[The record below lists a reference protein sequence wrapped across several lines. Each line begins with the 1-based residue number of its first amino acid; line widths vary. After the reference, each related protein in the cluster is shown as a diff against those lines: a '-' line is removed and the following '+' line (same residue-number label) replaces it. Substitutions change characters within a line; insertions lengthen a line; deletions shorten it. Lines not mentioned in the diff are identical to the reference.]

1 VNSSETFQDHV
12 KELRNRFLVVLIC
25 VAIFSVIGY
34 IGRNLIINF
43 IHRPLGTQLY
53 YTTPAGAFNLMIK
66 ISIIVG
72 VFLTI
77 PILLY
82 NVIRFMEPALAK
94 KLSKSHIHT
103 TIFFSCLLA
112 VVGAAFGY
120 FILLPLSLHFFGGYS
135 SKNIAPLLSAN
146 DYFNYV
152 INLIIAFAILFQ
164 IPLIMD
170 FINRVKPFKPK
181 QLMKYQKYVI
191 VSAIVIALVLPF
203 TYDPITQF
211 VVAIPIIAL
220 YYFSVLIIMIS
231 NRQTKT
237 EKIRQKYSTIPSVA
251 KIPASY
257 TPAYEISKIEPKNIQ
272 VQINQPEKII
282 QKPVARPE
290 SKYFDVAPTGS
301 INQESLNVNLRK
313 KQQIIKQLPKT
324 RFIDG
329 FRPVITA

>member
-1 VNSSETFQDHV
+1 MNSSETFHDHV
-12 KELRNRFLVVLIC
+12 RELRNRLLVVLIC
-25 VAIFSVIGY
+25 VAIFSVLGY

-53 YTTPAGAFNLMIK
+53 YTTPAGAFNLMMK

-170 FINRVKPFKPK
+170 FINRIKPFKPK
-181 QLMKYQKYVI
+181 QLIKYQKYVI
-191 VSAIVIALVLPF
+191 VSAIIIALVLPF

-220 YYFSVLIIMIS
+220 YYLSVLIITIN
-231 NRQTKT
+231 NRPRKA
-237 EKIRQKYSTIPSVA
+237 EKVRQKYKSIPSIANVQPNYIA
-251 KIPASY
+251 VYNELNLEPQKSA
-257 TPAYEISKIEPKNIQ
+257 TKIEDDQSEIMKNINLRNQ
-272 VQINQPEKII
+272 SLNDAPVKRIKVDIVTRTPINQP
-282 QKPVARPE
+282 RPR
-290 SKYFDVAPTGS
+290 
-301 INQESLNVNLRK
+301 L
-313 KQQIIKQLPKT
+313 
-324 RFIDG
+324 IDD
-329 FRPVITA
+329 FRPLITT

>member
-1 VNSSETFQDHV
+1 MNSSETFHDHV
-12 KELRNRFLVVLIC
+12 RELRNRLLVVLIC
-25 VAIFSVIGY
+25 VANFSVLGY

-53 YTTPAGAFNLMIK
+53 YTTPAGAFNLMMK

-82 NVIRFMEPALAK
+82 NVIRFMEPALTK
-94 KLSKSHIHT
+94 KLSKKHIHT

-170 FINRVKPFKPK
+170 FINRIKPFKPK
-181 QLMKYQKYVI
+181 QLIKYQKYVI
-191 VSAIVIALVLPF
+191 VSAIVIAIVLPF

-220 YYFSVLIIMIS
+220 YYLSVIIITIN
-231 NRQTKT
+231 NRPRKA
-237 EKIRQKYSTIPSVA
+237 EKVRQKYNSFPPIANVQSNYSPIFAELTSQKIIVSITEESLEAPSVRPQ
-251 KIPASY
+251 IP
-257 TPAYEISKIEPKNIQ
+257 N
-272 VQINQPEKII
+272 N
-282 QKPVARPE
+282 
-290 SKYFDVAPTGS
+290 KYFDVAPIGS
-301 INQESLNVNLRK
+301 INQNDLNRKLRTEHSSI
-313 KQQIIKQLPKT
+313 QQVPKT
-324 RFIDG
+324 KFIDG
-329 FRPVITA
+329 FRPLITV